1 MVVGFAFL
9 LKTVSLKPGGKGR
22 NKLQG
27 PLSETSDGNEPV
39 EAHVLNLVHPKRV
52 RSAVGHRQNG
62 WRKYRR
68 PRPRLSHKG
77 PMPF

>member
-1 MVVGFAFL
+1 KWTEEGLWVLLFL
-9 LKTVSLKPGGKGR
+9 WTVT
-22 NKLQG
+22 NG
-27 PLSETSDGNEPV
+27 PLSEASDGK
-39 EAHVLNLVHPKRV
+39 EAGEGHILALVHPKMV